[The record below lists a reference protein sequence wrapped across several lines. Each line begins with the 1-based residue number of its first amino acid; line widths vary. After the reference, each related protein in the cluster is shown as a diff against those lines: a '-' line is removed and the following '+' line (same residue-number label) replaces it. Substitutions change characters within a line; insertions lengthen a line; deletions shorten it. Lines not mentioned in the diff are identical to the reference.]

1 MTPGIIDFRFRPN
14 LPEFL
19 GAFIPPHGPI
29 QPFKQYVERY
39 RMAPR
44 LKPTDLRELVEI
56 LKELGI
62 YRAVTL
68 ASDTETKW
76 GRKTSNEFV
85 AGLVNDYP
93 DFFVGFAGVDPYKGD
108 EAVRELRRALG
119 ELGLV
124 GVDLPP
130 FLQQMY
136 ANDPRCFPIYETCI
150 EFGVPIQIH
159 TSFSFDPGVPMD
171 LGHPKYIDAVA
182 VRFPELTIVCNH
194 AGYPW
199 VREMITVAWR
209 HPNVYIDISGAYP
222 KYLDPEL
229 VRMINTPVLAD
240 KTVYGS
246 SYFFLDFERCLEEI
260 RQIGLK
266 DDVFE
271 KVTYHNAAR
280 LLGVE

>member
-1 MTPGIIDFRFRPN
+1 
-14 LPEFL
+14 
-19 GAFIPPHGPI
+19 
-29 QPFKQYVERY
+29 
-39 RMAPR
+39 MAPR
-44 LKPTDLRELVEI
+44 LKPTNLPELIES
-56 LKELGI
+56 LKELGL

-68 ASDTETKW
+68 ASDIETKW
-76 GRKTSNEFV
+76 GRRTSNEFV

-108 EAVRELRRALG
+108 EAIRELRRALG

-124 GVDLPP
+124 GVDFPP
-130 FLQQMY
+130 FLQEMY

-150 EFGVPIQIH
+150 EFDVPIQIH

-182 VRFPELTIVCNH
+182 VRFPELKIVCNH

-199 VREMITVAWR
+199 VREMIAVAWR
-209 HPNVYIDISGAYP
+209 HANVYIDISGAYP

-229 VRMINTPVLAD
+229 VKMINTPVLAD

-260 RQIGLK
+260 KQIGLK
-266 DDVFE
+266 DEVFE
-271 KVTYHNAAR
+271 KVTYHNATR
-280 LLGVE
+280 LLGIK